1 MCPIEG
7 YLKSLD
13 VDYQESA
20 DMISRAFDFLSI
32 SLYEEEGNTTGS
44 SFMDKVQTA
53 INNLIEKI
61 KKIFNDAKDAIT
73 NFFSKN
79 DVEKK
84 CKEVEEEAKKDPK
97 KKKSY
102 KSRKEAIDLSKV
114 TLEDIYKARDFNEI
128 ESIMNKYRS
137 QRNKAIAVGTVV
149 TLAITGVAAFVI
161 KRQHDLNTT
170 LKKEKDKTENK
181 LTELKKK
188 NSSLRD
194 AINKKNKTIDSLK
207 SDVKDMKSELDAKSK
222 AQIAK
227 VRVTR
232 KIRQAS
238 NVTEDINTEIKSQE
252 AKASAIAEV
261 SSNLCK
267 DVVSEIKDM
276 TSSLLNSN
284 ASVSKKAIGAVSSVS
299 AVKDMVKNSPK
310 TIGDQSLENLTEKFN
325 KVKEAGTKQEKLCK
339 NIYAKIKELPKD
351 DHKRKDLI
359 SRFNAEKGKLE
370 SIKNK
375 YTSLNSAISKLE
387 K

>member
-1 MCPIEG
+1 MCSIEG

-32 SLYEEEGNTTGS
+32 SLYEEEGNSTGS

-97 KKKSY
+97 KKKAY

-128 ESIMNKYRS
+128 ESTMNKYRS

-149 TLAITGVAAFVI
+149 TLAITGVSAFVI
-161 KRQHDLNTT
+161 KRQYDLNTT
-170 LKKEKDKTENK
+170 LKKEKDKAENK

-238 NVTEDINTEIKSQE
+238 NVTEDINTEIKSQQ

-284 ASVSKKAIGAVSSVS
+284 VSVSKKAIGAVSSVS

-339 NIYAKIKELPKD
+339 NIYSKIKELPKD
-351 DHKRKDLI
+351 DPKRKDLI
-359 SRFNAEKGKLE
+359 SRFNTEKGKLE
-370 SIKNK
+370 SIKKK

>member
-32 SLYEEEGNTTGS
+32 SLYEEEGNSTSS
-44 SFMDKVQTA
+44 SFMDKVQTT

-128 ESIMNKYRS
+128 EATMNKYRS

-170 LKKEKDKTENK
+170 LKKEKDK
-181 LTELKKK
+181 
-188 NSSLRD
+188 
-194 AINKKNKTIDSLK
+194 A
-207 SDVKDMKSELDAKSK
+207 
-222 AQIAK
+222 
-227 VRVTR
+227 
-232 KIRQAS
+232 
-238 NVTEDINTEIKSQE
+238 
-252 AKASAIAEV
+252 
-261 SSNLCK
+261 
-267 DVVSEIKDM
+267 
-276 TSSLLNSN
+276 
-284 ASVSKKAIGAVSSVS
+284 
-299 AVKDMVKNSPK
+299 
-310 TIGDQSLENLTEKFN
+310 
-325 KVKEAGTKQEKLCK
+325 
-339 NIYAKIKELPKD
+339 
-351 DHKRKDLI
+351 
-359 SRFNAEKGKLE
+359 
-370 SIKNK
+370 
-375 YTSLNSAISKLE
+375 
-387 K
+387 

>member
-32 SLYEEEGNTTGS
+32 SLYEEEGNSTSS

-53 INNLIEKI
+53 SNNLIEKI

-170 LKKEKDKTENK
+170 LKKEKDKAENK

-194 AINKKNKTIDSLK
+194 VINKKNKTIDSLK